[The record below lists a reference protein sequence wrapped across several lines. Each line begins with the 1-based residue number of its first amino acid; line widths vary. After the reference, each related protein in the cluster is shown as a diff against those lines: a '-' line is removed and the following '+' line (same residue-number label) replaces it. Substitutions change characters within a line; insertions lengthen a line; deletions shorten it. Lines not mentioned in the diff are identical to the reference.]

1 MSKKHPQK
9 HGAEA
14 AAEEKDEERDLP
26 EVEEAQAQ
34 AQPQEPKPE
43 EAPAKDE
50 KNKYYDQLVRLS
62 ADFENYRKRTEREKA
77 SFLAYGKKQ
86 FAEKLLPAY
95 EVLLR
100 QREELAKK
108 QNNEECSA
116 SLKAVKDGLN
126 MVFTELEKAFKAE
139 GIEHMDVLDKPYD
152 PATQEV
158 VAMIPSSEAQDGMVL
173 QEVQM
178 GFTMDGKVLRPARVI
193 VGQHAEG

>member
-1 MSKKHPQK
+1 MSKKHQEEAHQK
-9 HGAEA
+9 HAETQHETA
-14 AAEEKDEERDLP
+14 QECACGQKAEPVAESEEK
-26 EVEEAQAQ
+26 
-34 AQPQEPKPE
+34 KP
-43 EAPAKDE
+43 D
-50 KNKYYDQLVRLS
+50 YYDQLVRLS

-77 SFLAYGKKQ
+77 SFLAYGKKE
-86 FAEKLLPAY
+86 FAERLLPSY

-100 QREELAKK
+100 QLMEMDKKEEEGQLST
-108 QNNEECSA
+108 E
-116 SLKAVKDGLN
+116 LKAVKTGLK
-126 MVFTELEKAFKAE
+126 MVFGELEKAFKAE

-158 VAMIPSSEAQDGMVL
+158 VAMIPSSGDQDGLVL

>member
-1 MSKKHPQK
+1 MSKKHQQK
-9 HGAEA
+9 HGAAES
-14 AAEEKDEERDLP
+14 AEELNEQDLP
-26 EVEEAQAQ
+26 EVSEPETEVKPADEPAQ
-34 AQPQEPKPE
+34 EKKP
-43 EAPAKDE
+43 D
-50 KNKYYDQLVRLS
+50 YYDQLVRLS

-108 QNNEECSA
+108 QTEEECPA

-158 VAMIPSSEAQDGMVL
+158 VAMLPSSEAQDGMVL

>member
-1 MSKKHPQK
+1 MSKKHQQK
-9 HGAEA
+9 HGAAE
-14 AAEEKDEERDLP
+14 AAEELSEQDLP
-26 EVEEAQAQ
+26 EVSEPEIDVKPADEPAQ
-34 AQPQEPKPE
+34 EKKP
-43 EAPAKDE
+43 D
-50 KNKYYDQLVRLS
+50 YYDQLVRLS

-108 QNNEECSA
+108 QTEEECPA

-158 VAMIPSSEAQDGMVL
+158 VAMLPSSEAQDGMVL

>member
-1 MSKKHPQK
+1 MSKKHQHK
-9 HGAEA
+9 HGEAET
-14 AAEEKDEERDLP
+14 AAEEMTEQAAPETDRENTPREEP
-26 EVEEAQAQ
+26 ATEPAQ
-34 AQPQEPKPE
+34 EKKP
-43 EAPAKDE
+43 D
-50 KNKYYDQLVRLS
+50 YYDQLVRLS
-62 ADFENYRKRTEREKA
+62 ADFDNYRKRTEREKA

-108 QNNEECSA
+108 QQQEECSA

-139 GIEHMDVLDKPYD
+139 GIEHMDVLNKPYD
-152 PATQEV
+152 PATEEV
-158 VAMIPSSEAQDGMVL
+158 VAMIPSSQEQDGLVI

-178 GFTMDGKVLRPARVI
+178 GFMMDGKVLRPARVI
-193 VGQHAEG
+193 VGQHAQGN

>member
-1 MSKKHPQK
+1 MSKKHQHK
-9 HGAEA
+9 HGEAET
-14 AAEEKDEERDLP
+14 AAEEMTEQAAPETDRENAPREEP
-26 EVEEAQAQ
+26 AAEPAQ
-34 AQPQEPKPE
+34 EKKP
-43 EAPAKDE
+43 D
-50 KNKYYDQLVRLS
+50 YYDQLVRLS
-62 ADFENYRKRTEREKA
+62 ADFDNYRKRTEREKA

-108 QNNEECSA
+108 QQQEECSA

-139 GIEHMDVLDKPYD
+139 GIEHMDVLNKPYD
-152 PATQEV
+152 PATEEV
-158 VAMIPSSEAQDGMVL
+158 VAMIPSSQEQDGLVI

-178 GFTMDGKVLRPARVI
+178 GFMMDGKVLRPARVI
-193 VGQHAEG
+193 VGQHAQGN

>member
-1 MSKKHPQK
+1 MSKKHQHK
-9 HGAEA
+9 HGEAEI
-14 AAEEKDEERDLP
+14 AAEEMTEQAAPETDRENTPREEP
-26 EVEEAQAQ
+26 AAEPAQ
-34 AQPQEPKPE
+34 EKKP
-43 EAPAKDE
+43 D
-50 KNKYYDQLVRLS
+50 YYDQLVRLS
-62 ADFENYRKRTEREKA
+62 ADFDNYRKRTEREKA

-108 QNNEECSA
+108 QQQEECSA

-139 GIEHMDVLDKPYD
+139 GIEHMDVLNKPYD
-152 PATQEV
+152 PATEEV
-158 VAMIPSSEAQDGMVL
+158 VAMIPSSQEQDGLVI

-178 GFTMDGKVLRPARVI
+178 GFMMDGKVLRPARVI
-193 VGQHAEG
+193 VGQHAQGN

>member
-1 MSKKHPQK
+1 MSKKHQQK
-9 HGAEA
+9 HGAAE
-14 AAEEKDEERDLP
+14 AAEELNEQDLP
-26 EVEEAQAQ
+26 EVSEPETEVKPADEPAQ
-34 AQPQEPKPE
+34 EKKP
-43 EAPAKDE
+43 D
-50 KNKYYDQLVRLS
+50 YYDQLVRLS

-108 QNNEECSA
+108 QQQEECSA

-139 GIEHMDVLDKPYD
+139 GIEHMDVLNKPYD
-152 PATQEV
+152 PATEEV
-158 VAMIPSSEAQDGMVL
+158 VAMIPSSQEQDGLVI

-178 GFTMDGKVLRPARVI
+178 GFMMDGKVLRPARVI
-193 VGQHAEG
+193 VGQHAQGN

>member
-1 MSKKHPQK
+1 MSKKHQQK
-9 HGAEA
+9 HGAAES
-14 AAEEKDEERDLP
+14 AEELNEQDLP
-26 EVEEAQAQ
+26 EVSEPEIDVKPADEPAQ
-34 AQPQEPKPE
+34 EKKP
-43 EAPAKDE
+43 D
-50 KNKYYDQLVRLS
+50 YYDQLVRLS

-108 QNNEECSA
+108 QTEEECPA

-158 VAMIPSSEAQDGMVL
+158 VAMLPSSEAQDGMVL

-178 GFTMDGKVLRPARVI
+178 GFTMDGKVLRPKEKQQY
-193 VGQHAEG
+193 G

>member
-1 MSKKHPQK
+1 MSKKHQHK
-9 HGAEA
+9 HGEAET
-14 AAEEKDEERDLP
+14 AAEEMTEQAAPETDRENTPREEP
-26 EVEEAQAQ
+26 AA
-34 AQPQEPKPE
+34 
-43 EAPAKDE
+43 APAQE
-50 KNKYYDQLVRLS
+50 KKPDYYDQLVRLS
-62 ADFENYRKRTEREKA
+62 ADFDNYRKRTEREKA

-108 QNNEECSA
+108 QQQEECSA

-139 GIEHMDVLDKPYD
+139 GIEHMDVLNKPYD
-152 PATQEV
+152 PATEEV
-158 VAMIPSSEAQDGMVL
+158 VAMIPSSQEQDGLVI

-178 GFTMDGKVLRPARVI
+178 GFMMDGKVLRPARVI
-193 VGQHAEG
+193 VGQHAQGN